1 MSLPNPQ
8 VFVGFDLT
16 DTGVGPFAV
25 LDDETRGILDGPDY
39 VLAGTIFI
47 NLTDKVRKISIG
59 RGKPRDFGNFTTGAA
74 NVEFNNHDRA
84 FDPLYTGSPYYG
96 NIVPRREILITVDG
110 VTQFRGW
117 IEDWDL
123 NYLPSGDSIVT
134 AKAVDSLQTF
144 AQQSLAASTPTQ
156 QLSGA
161 RVTAILDSTE
171 VNWPVSERSIAE
183 GQELIGS
190 YAIEAGTNPLVYL
203 QSVTTAELGELY
215 MSRDGLVTFKDRF
228 KTPAGT
234 AAVVF
239 SPDDI
244 PFANL
249 QVVYGSELL
258 YNDISLSRQNGGT
271 VTVTDLES
279 QNLYGARNFSISN
292 LPVVNDNQLTNLAL
306 VYASQYSQPEY
317 RFESL
322 DVTIPK
328 LSEAQK
334 EQVLS
339 LDLTSVVK
347 IMFTPNG
354 IGDPIER
361 FVEVI
366 RIDHFITPSNHI
378 MTLGFAA
385 TTNNYFRL
393 SDAAFG
399 RLSAGNSL
407 SW

>member
-1 MSLPNPQ
+1 MALPNPQ

-25 LDDETRGILDGPDY
+25 LDDEERGILDGPNY

-47 NLTDKVRKISIG
+47 NVTERVRKISIG

-96 NIVPRREILITVDG
+96 NIVPRREIIITTEG
-110 VTQFRGW
+110 VTQFKGW

-123 NYLPSGDSIVT
+123 NYLPSGDSVVT
-134 AKAVDSLQTF
+134 AKAIDALATF
-144 AQQSLAASTPTQ
+144 AQQALPASTPTT

-161 RVTAILDSTE
+161 RITAILNSTA
-171 VNWPVSERSIAE
+171 VDWPVSQRSIAT
-183 GQELIGS
+183 GQELVGN
-190 YAIEAGTNPLVYL
+190 YAIEANTNALSYL
-203 QSVTTAELGELY
+203 QNITTAEIGELY
-215 MSRDGLVTFKDRF
+215 MSRDGLLTFKDRY
-228 KTPAGT
+228 KSPAGT

-239 SPDDI
+239 GANDI

-249 QVVYGSELL
+249 QVIYGSELL
-258 YNDISLSRQNGGT
+258 YNDISVSRQDGGT
-271 VTVTDLES
+271 VTVTNIES
-279 QNLYGARNFSISN
+279 QNLYGNRNFDLPN
-292 LPVVNDNQLTNLAL
+292 LQVSSDTQLPNIAL
-306 VYASQYSQPEY
+306 VFATQYSEPEY

-322 DVTIPK
+322 DVTVQK
-328 LSEAQK
+328 LTP
-334 EQVLS
+334 EQQAKVLA
-339 LDLTSVVK
+339 LDLSSVVK
-347 IMFTPNG
+347 ITFTPNG
-354 IGDPIER
+354 IGDAIER

-366 RIDHFITPSNHI
+366 RVDHFITPSSHM
-378 MTLGFAA
+378 MTFGFAA

-407 SW
+407 AW